1 MKEVSD
7 IDKIFQQRLVNA
19 EVPPP
24 AQVWV
29 NVERELRKKRKYRA
43 IIWFWMGSL
52 AFAGG
57 WWWMSDRAGASSLSD
72 NSKPGNI
79 VESPAAA
86 GRTEPQP
93 HWATAEK
100 NAVQSATITAA
111 PANQTRSTLNTP
123 KGIDHAG
130 NRIAAVK
137 PLSMPHPGT
146 LAKSVAAPTTTA
158 NPTATSLTE
167 TKAALPSTGAPGL
180 IAGDLY
186 ELPDAAYIDLN
197 NTLKHPVPKT
207 ARIIR
212 KKKDRKRCYDF
223 NKNTSAWLLDFY
235 AGPSLPQKLLST
247 TPDNLPYLNKRLNTE
262 RRDWA
267 FNGGVR
273 ATYLFKRNFMLRSG
287 LHYDHATEVFD
298 FPILTR
304 IDYNIS
310 YDPVTGKND
319 TTGQTPVYDHNKTFN
334 RFGMLE
340 VPLLAGAEVRSGNMG
355 INVNAGMSLNLLFW
369 KRGQIISP
377 TTDKP
382 AWFTPGKEELQLFRT
397 HTGLSFVGSA
407 QCFWHLHPRLRLYA
421 EPYLRQ
427 VLKPISVASYP
438 VEQRHR
444 IWGLNLGVTLI
455 VD

>member
-24 AQVWV
+24 AQVWI
-29 NVERELRKKRKYRA
+29 NVERELRRKRRNRA
-43 IIWFWMGSL
+43 IFWLWAGSMVL
-52 AFAGG
+52 AGG
-57 WWWMSDRAGASSLSD
+57 WWWMGARVGEANLSD
-72 NSKPGNI
+72 NSKAGKT
-79 VESPAAA
+79 VETPAAA
-86 GRTEPQP
+86 ARTEAQT
-93 HWATAEK
+93 HWVSAEK
-100 NAVQSATITAA
+100 PDTRQVTTPAA
-111 PANQTRSTLNTP
+111 QTPSGLNTP
-123 KGIDHAG
+123 KGLDRAH
-130 NRIAAVK
+130 NQIAPVK
-137 PLSMPHPGT
+137 PLSMPQT
-146 LAKSVAAPTTTA
+146 RALTNAAAAPTTSTDSPA
-158 NPTATSLTE
+158 AIAPSTE
-167 TKAALPSTGAPGL
+167 AKAALPPSVALTSLAGA
-180 IAGDLY
+180 LY

-197 NTLKHPVPKT
+197 SRPIKQLIPKT
-207 ARIIR
+207 TRIVR

-298 FPILTR
+298 FPILAR
-304 IDYNIS
+304 IDYSIS

-319 TTGQTPVYDHNKTFN
+319 TTGRIPVYDHNKTFN

-340 VPLLAGAEVRSGNMG
+340 LPLLAGAEVRSGNMG
-355 INVNAGMSLNLLFW
+355 VNVNAGLSLNLLFW

-382 AWFTPGKEELQLFRT
+382 AWFTPGKEELQLFRA
-397 HTGLSFVGSA
+397 HTGLSFMGSA

-421 EPYLRQ
+421 EPYVRQ

-444 IWGLNLGVTLI
+444 IWGLNLGVTFI